1 MNFSKTK
8 VLFRCDSGD
17 ISQLGSGHLFRSI
30 TIAKFLKKKFK
41 LKYKDI
47 IFVTKTKKK
56 FSKSN
61 KILKIHNFK
70 IFKIDTKIK
79 NYSIKEA
86 QIINKFNGKLVIIDR
101 LGKVNMKF
109 INYGLKNFEKKIVFD
124 DSSNYRKHF
133 NISFNPLIKNVKKIK
148 NNFVG
153 LKYFISPIY
162 FYRKKRIK
170 SKKNGVFIFFGNYD
184 KNNILKKI
192 FIKKEYNPNIVF
204 YLPETY
210 KKFVKSF
217 KIKNKIHF
225 FDVKNFY
232 YYMQK
237 SKFVIVSGGM
247 TVFDALYMNKKSYVS
262 PNIDINLTI
271 YIPIKFK
278 IT

>member
-1 MNFSKTK
+1 M
-8 VLFRCDSGD
+8 
-17 ISQLGSGHLFRSI
+17 SQRQ
-30 TIAKFLKKKFK
+30 
-41 LKYKDI
+41 
-47 IFVTKTKKK
+47 KK

-204 YLPETY
+204 YLPRLIRNLSNLL
-210 KKFVKSF
+210 KL
-217 KIKNKIHF
+217 KIRYIFLMSKIFTIICKN
-225 FDVKNFY
+225 
-232 YYMQK
+232 
-237 SKFVIVSGGM
+237 
-247 TVFDALYMNKKSYVS
+247 
-262 PNIDINLTI
+262 PNL
-271 YIPIKFK
+271 
-278 IT
+278 